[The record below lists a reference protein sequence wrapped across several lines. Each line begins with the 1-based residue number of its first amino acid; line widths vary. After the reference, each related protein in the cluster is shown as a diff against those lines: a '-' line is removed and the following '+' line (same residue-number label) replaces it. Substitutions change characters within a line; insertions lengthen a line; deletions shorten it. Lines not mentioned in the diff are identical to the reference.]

1 MGITLFESLSNYI
14 VTAPYVYKVLGKSR
28 FLSGLAPLFNGGEYG
43 AFQTYGTS
51 LPSQLFGRQSPI
63 ARWLYEVI
71 MSRHGEQAKH

>member
-28 FLSGLAPLFNGGEYG
+28 FLGSQTPLFYGGKYS

-51 LPSQLFGRQSPI
+51 LLSQLFGRQSPI
-63 ARWLYEVI
+63 ARWLYEVV
-71 MSRHGEQAKH
+71 MSRRGEQAKY